1 MKTTTTTKQRLI
13 GRVPNAQKLRLGVLL
28 GCLLLPAALLALA
41 KSNPH
46 HQLAILS
53 LQFSILPTR
62 LSTVEERSISKQP
75 GANLTSL
82 SLPMKAIQEQTDS
95 VANQTTLSL
104 PLKGTKESSTD
115 SVANLA
121 SPSLPPKGSQEHSDS
136 VAIDTQVVNSS
147 TPSQEQPLALKLKE
161 NNITFDETNASLT
174 QAIYGKQA
182 PSRTSEQ
189 VYQVSGNSTVP
200 ESKLICDRSE
210 PRSDTCSMLG
220 DVRVLG
226 KSSTILLASPSPWE
240 NSTLEIRPYAR
251 KWETA
256 VMETIKKISL
266 KPAPDAEHVPACSVN
281 HSVPAVVFSTGGFLG
296 NVFHD
301 FTDVLVPLFA
311 TSHRYRGEVQ
321 FLATDFNAGWID
333 RYRHIL
339 KRLSRYRIIN
349 MDADDQVRCFPEA
362 RVGLESHKVFGIDP
376 SRTPNGYSMLD
387 FKQMLRDAYSLNK
400 VSTKKIV
407 KQSKKKP
414 RLLMILRKG
423 SRSLT
428 NAKAVIRMA
437 RAAGYKV
444 VAAAPEDMRDLS
456 RFARIVNS
464 CDVMVGVHGAGLA
477 NMVFLPTN
485 ASVVQIIPW
494 GGLKWACRHDF
505 GEPAPEMGLNYV
517 EYEIKEEESSLIE
530 EYPRDHA
537 VFTDPESIQKQGWNM
552 LWSIFLNKQKVRL
565 DVGRF
570 REVLL
575 EIYQT
580 LKQ

>member
-1 MKTTTTTKQRLI
+1 
-13 GRVPNAQKLRLGVLL
+13 
-28 GCLLLPAALLALA
+28 
-41 KSNPH
+41 
-46 HQLAILS
+46 
-53 LQFSILPTR
+53 
-62 LSTVEERSISKQP
+62 
-75 GANLTSL
+75 
-82 SLPMKAIQEQTDS
+82 
-95 VANQTTLSL
+95 
-104 PLKGTKESSTD
+104 
-115 SVANLA
+115 
-121 SPSLPPKGSQEHSDS
+121 
-136 VAIDTQVVNSS
+136 
-147 TPSQEQPLALKLKE
+147 
-161 NNITFDETNASLT
+161 
-174 QAIYGKQA
+174 
-182 PSRTSEQ
+182 
-189 VYQVSGNSTVP
+189 
-200 ESKLICDRSE
+200 
-210 PRSDTCSMLG
+210 MLG

-226 KSSTILLASPSPWE
+226 KSSTILLVSPSSWA

-251 KWETA
+251 KWEPP

-266 KPAPDAEHVPACSVN
+266 KPAPDTEHTPACSVN
-281 HSVPAVVFSTGGFLG
+281 HSIPAVIFSTGGFLG

-311 TSHRYRGEVQ
+311 TSHQYQGEVQ
-321 FLATDFNAGWID
+321 FLATDFNAEWID
-333 RYRHIL
+333 RYRHIM
-339 KRLSRYRIIN
+339 KQLSHYQIIN

-376 SRTPNGYSMLD
+376 SKTPNGYSMLD
-387 FKQMLRDAYSLNK
+387 FKQMLRDSYSLNK
-400 VSTKKIV
+400 MSTKKIA

-437 RAAGYKV
+437 RATGYKV
-444 VAAAPEDMRDLS
+444 VATVPEDMKDLS

-464 CDVMVGVHGAGLA
+464 CDVMMGVHGAGLA

-485 ASVVQIIPW
+485 ASIVQIIPW

-552 LWSIFLNKQKVRL
+552 LWSIFLNKQKVKL

-575 EIYQT
+575 QVYRS